1 MLTTFFTSPGSIERY
16 RSGIAGQLLDEF
28 VTWLDGQG
36 YCRCTIRRHVRGV
49 CHFASWA
56 RTAGL
61 TVHQLDQ
68 DALRRLRSDSAK
80 DIPLSYHNRDHRHIY
95 QSARVF
101 VRFLSVV
108 GAVARPPPPPC
119 TAVALLLNE
128 FNEWMRAQRGTLD
141 STLVNYRMPITDL
154 LEDLGTMPN
163 AFTAIGLREFLLRRV
178 ARSSQESSKDI
189 ATAVRMFLCFL
200 IARGDCAAELDH
212 AIPTVAR
219 WRLSSLPKY
228 LSADDVECLI
238 DSCDSTLPLGARDRA
253 ILLLIA
259 RLGLRAGDVSALK
272 LGSLLWSD
280 ATLIVAGKN
289 RHKTRLPLPQDVG
302 EAILHYLIPA
312 ALKIDSSVRRIP
324 ESA

>member
-1 MLTTFFTSPGSIERY
+1 
-16 RSGIAGQLLDEF
+16 
-28 VTWLDGQG
+28 
-36 YCRCTIRRHVRGV
+36 
-49 CHFASWA
+49 
-56 RTAGL
+56 
-61 TVHQLDQ
+61 
-68 DALRRLRSDSAK
+68 
-80 DIPLSYHNRDHRHIY
+80 
-95 QSARVF
+95 
-101 VRFLSVV
+101 
-108 GAVARPPPPPC
+108 
-119 TAVALLLNE
+119 
-128 FNEWMRAQRGTLD
+128 
-141 STLVNYRMPITDL
+141 
-154 LEDLGTMPN
+154 
-163 AFTAIGLREFLLRRV
+163 
-178 ARSSQESSKDI
+178 
-189 ATAVRMFLCFL
+189 
-200 IARGDCAAELDH
+200 
-212 AIPTVAR
+212 
-219 WRLSSLPKY
+219 LPKY